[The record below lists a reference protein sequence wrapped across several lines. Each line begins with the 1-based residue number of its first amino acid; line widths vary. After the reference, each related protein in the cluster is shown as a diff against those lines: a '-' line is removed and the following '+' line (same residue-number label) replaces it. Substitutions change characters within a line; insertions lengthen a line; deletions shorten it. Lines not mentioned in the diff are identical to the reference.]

1 MRLFVFLHVT
11 TMILAVASSGGAEIL
26 VHRVAATRDLPGIRT
41 VLATYGVIARFIPV
55 LFGIG
60 FAFGLIAVFVEG
72 FNPFQGWL
80 LLAYVLFVAGV
91 AVGAIVNGGWAT
103 RLAAASAEATDNQ
116 DPAFRAALDD
126 RSGMIG
132 LWVFWL
138 ITVALVFVMIVKP
151 LS

>member
-55 LFGIG
+55 LFLIG
-60 FAFGLIAVFVEG
+60 FAFGVVAIFVEG

-80 LLAYVLFVAGV
+80 LLAYALFASGII
-91 AVGAIVNGGWAT
+91 VGSVVNGGWAG
-103 RLAAASAEATDNQ
+103 RLAAASANASDEQ
-116 DPAFRAALDD
+116 DPGFRAALDD

-132 LWVFWL
+132 LWAFWL
-138 ITVALVFVMIVKP
+138 IIVALVFVMVVKP

>member
-1 MRLFVFLHVT
+1 MRIFVFLQVT
-11 TMILAVASSGGAEIL
+11 TMFLAVASSGGAEIL

-55 LFGIG
+55 IFLIG

-80 LLAYVLFVAGV
+80 LLAYGLFASGV
-91 AVGAIVNGGWAT
+91 AVGAIVNGGWAN
-103 RLAAASAEATDNQ
+103 RLAATAAQATDAS
-116 DPAFRAALDD
+116 DPAFVAALDD

-132 LWVFWL
+132 LWAFWL
-138 ITVALVFVMIVKP
+138 ITVALVFVLVVKP